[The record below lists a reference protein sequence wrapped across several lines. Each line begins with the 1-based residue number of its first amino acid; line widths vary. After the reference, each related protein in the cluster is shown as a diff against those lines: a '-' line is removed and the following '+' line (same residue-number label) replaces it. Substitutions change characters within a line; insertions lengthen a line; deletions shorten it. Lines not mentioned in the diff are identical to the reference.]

1 MNQRNQSTMKI
12 SARPPWLRKQKRLTS
27 EVMRTRRHIDELGL
41 NTVCESARC
50 PNLGE
55 CYACGNA
62 TFLILGDH
70 CTRNCAFCAVEH
82 RTPEPPDPREGEKIA
97 EYAKANDIRYAVVTS
112 VTRDDLADGG
122 AAHFC
127 RVVEDLTRLLPS
139 LQIELLV
146 PDFKGRRQSIQTVAA
161 LPIQVFA
168 HNVETVQ
175 ELYPRVRRGA
185 NYRRSLDVLRVAAAV
200 RNRAD
205 GTGNEALRIKSG
217 IMVGL
222 GESDEQLQRLFED
235 LAAVPVE
242 ILTIG
247 QYLQPSKFNA
257 PVHRYYEPDEY
268 ELLREKAVA
277 SGVRHVVAGPYV
289 RSSYLA
295 EKAYRGSLEKTV

>member
-1 MNQRNQSTMKI
+1 VKI
-12 SARPPWLRKQKRLTS
+12 SARPPWLRKQKRLTP
-27 EVMRTRRHIDELGL
+27 EVMRTRRHIEGLGL
-41 NTVCESARC
+41 HTVCESARC

-70 CTRNCAFCAVEH
+70 CTRDCAFCAVEH
-82 RTPEPPDPREGEKIA
+82 GTPQPPDAQEGEKIA
-97 EYAKANDIRYAVVTS
+97 DYVRGNQIRYAVLTS
-112 VTRDDLADGG
+112 VTRDDLPDGG
-122 AAHFC
+122 GAHFR
-127 RVVEDLTRLLPS
+127 RVVEDLKRLLPS

-146 PDFKGRRQSIQTVAA
+146 PDFQGRRESVESVAT

-168 HNVETVQ
+168 HNIETAK
-175 ELYPRVRRGA
+175 ELYPAVRRGA
-185 NYRRSLDVLRVAAAV
+185 NYQRSLEVLKIAASL
-200 RNRAD
+200 RNKQASP
-205 GTGNEALRIKSG
+205 RIKSG

-222 GESDEQLQRLFED
+222 GETEEELKRLFGD

-268 ELLREKAVA
+268 ELLRDKAVA
-277 SGVRHVVAGPYV
+277 CGIRHVVAGPYV

-295 EKAYRGSLEKTV
+295 ERAYRGSL

>member
-1 MNQRNQSTMKI
+1 VKI
-12 SARPPWLRKQKRLTS
+12 TARPPWLRKQRRLTP
-27 EVMRTRRHIDELGL
+27 EVMRTRRQIDQLGL
-41 NTVCESARC
+41 HTVCESARC

-62 TFLILGDH
+62 TFMILGDH
-70 CTRNCAFCAVEH
+70 CTRNCAFCAVDH
-82 RTPEPPDPREGEKIA
+82 GPPQVPDAQEGEKIA
-97 EYAKANDIRYAVVTS
+97 AYAGSNGIRYAVITS
-112 VTRDDLADGG
+112 VTRDDLPDGG
-122 AAHFC
+122 ADHFC
-127 RVVEDLTRLLPS
+127 LVVGDLKRLLPD

-146 PDFKGRRQSIQTVAA
+146 PDFQGLRESVETVAA

-175 ELYPRVRRGA
+175 DLYARVRRGA
-185 NYRRSLDVLRVAAAV
+185 NYLRSLDVLKIVASL
-200 RNRAD
+200 RD
-205 GTGNEALRIKSG
+205 GRELPRIKSG

-222 GESDEQLQRLFED
+222 GETEDQLMRLFEE
-235 LAAVPVE
+235 LAAIPVE

-277 SGVRHVVAGPYV
+277 CGIRHVVAGPYV

-295 EKAYRGSLEKTV
+295 EKAYRGSL

>member
-1 MNQRNQSTMKI
+1 MKI
-12 SARPPWLRKQKRLTS
+12 TARPPWLRKQKQLTP

-41 NTVCESARC
+41 HTVCESARC

-70 CTRNCAFCAVEH
+70 CTRDCAFCAVEH
-82 RTPEPPDPREGEKIA
+82 GRPLPPDAREGEKIA
-97 EYAKANDIRYAVVTS
+97 EYVRSNKIRYAVITS
-112 VTRDDLADGG
+112 VTRDDLPDGG
-122 AAHFC
+122 AAHFR
-127 RVVEDLTRLLPS
+127 RVVEDLKRLLPS
-139 LQIELLV
+139 VQIELLV
-146 PDFKGRRQSIQTVAA
+146 PDFQGRRDSIKSVAA
-161 LPIQVFA
+161 LPIKVFA
-168 HNVETVQ
+168 HNIETVQ

-185 NYRRSLDVLRVAAAV
+185 DYQRSLEVLNFTAEL
-200 RNRAD
+200 RNKQD
-205 GTGNEALRIKSG
+205 EPRIKSG

-222 GESDEQLQRLFED
+222 GETEDQLERLFGD

-268 ELLREKAVA
+268 ELLREKALA
-277 SGVRHVVAGPYV
+277 FGIRHVVAGPYV

-295 EKAYRGSLEKTV
+295 ERAYRGSL

>member
-1 MNQRNQSTMKI
+1 MKI
-12 SARPPWLRKQKRLTS
+12 AARPPWLRKQKQLTP
-27 EVMRTRRHIDELGL
+27 EVMRTRRRIGGLGL
-41 NTVCESARC
+41 HTVCESARC

-82 RTPEPPDPREGEKIA
+82 GPSPLPDPLEGQKIA
-97 EYAKANDIRYAVVTS
+97 DYTASNRIRYAVLTS

-122 AAHFC
+122 ASHYV
-127 RVVEDLTRLLPS
+127 RVVEDLRRLVPALK
-139 LQIELLV
+139 IELLV
-146 PDFKGRRQSIQTVAA
+146 PDFAGRADAIEEVAR

-168 HNVETVQ
+168 HNMETVR
-175 ELYPRVRRGA
+175 ELYGRVRRGA
-185 NYRRSLDVLRVAAAV
+185 DYQRSLEVLKIAAST
-200 RNRAD
+200 RNNRESSKATSRKPRSFTRE
-205 GTGNEALRIKSG
+205 GPRIKSG

-222 GESDEQLQRLFED
+222 GETEEQLQRLFDD

-257 PVHRYYEPDEY
+257 PVHRYYYPDEY
-268 ELLREKAVA
+268 KLLREKALA
-277 SGVRHVVAGPYV
+277 CGIRHVVAGPYV

-295 EKAYRGSLEKTV
+295 EGAYRGSL

>member
-1 MNQRNQSTMKI
+1 VKI
-12 SARPPWLRKQKRLTS
+12 TARPPWLRKHRRLTP
-27 EVMRTRRHIDELGL
+27 EVMRTRRQIDQLGL
-41 NTVCESARC
+41 HTVCESARC

-62 TFLILGDH
+62 TFMILGDH
-70 CTRNCAFCAVEH
+70 CTRNCAFCAVDH
-82 RTPEPPDPREGEKIA
+82 GPPQVPDAQEGEKIA
-97 EYAKANDIRYAVVTS
+97 AYAGSNGIRYAVITS
-112 VTRDDLADGG
+112 VTRDDLPDGG
-122 AAHFC
+122 AGHFC
-127 RVVEDLTRLLPS
+127 LVVGDLKRLLPD

-146 PDFKGRRQSIQTVAA
+146 PDFQGLRESVETVTA
-161 LPIQVFA
+161 LPIKVFA

-185 NYRRSLDVLRVAAAV
+185 NYLRSLDVLKIVASL
-200 RNRAD
+200 RD
-205 GTGNEALRIKSG
+205 GQELPRIKSG

-222 GESDEQLQRLFED
+222 GETEDQLMRLFEE
-235 LAAVPVE
+235 LAAIPVE

-277 SGVRHVVAGPYV
+277 CGIRHVVAGPYV

-295 EKAYRGSLEKTV
+295 EKAYRGSL

>member
-1 MNQRNQSTMKI
+1 VKI
-12 SARPPWLRKQKRLTS
+12 TARPPWLRKQKRLTP
-27 EVMRTRRHIDELGL
+27 EVMRTRRQIDGLGL
-41 NTVCESARC
+41 HTVCESARC

-82 RTPEPPDPREGEKIA
+82 GKPQPPDGQEGEKIA
-97 EYAKANDIRYAVVTS
+97 DFVKGNGIRYAVLTS
-112 VTRDDLADGG
+112 VTRDDLPDGG

-127 RVVEDLTRLLPS
+127 QVVHDLRLLIPS

-146 PDFKGRRQSIQTVAA
+146 PDFQGRKESVESVAA
-161 LPIQVFA
+161 LPVRVFA
-168 HNVETVQ
+168 HNVETVP
-175 ELYPRVRRGA
+175 ELYPPVRRGA
-185 NYRRSLDVLRVAAAV
+185 DYLRSLGVLKTAASLRSRQDKPAE
-200 RNRAD
+200 
-205 GTGNEALRIKSG
+205 EAPRIKSG

-222 GESDEQLQRLFED
+222 GETEDQLQRLFGD

-277 SGVRHVVAGPYV
+277 CGIRHVVAGPYV

-295 EKAYRGSLEKTV
+295 EQAYRCSL

>member
-1 MNQRNQSTMKI
+1 VKI
-12 SARPPWLRKQKRLTS
+12 TARPPWLRKQKRLTP
-27 EVMRTRRHIDELGL
+27 EVMRTRRHIEELGL
-41 NTVCESARC
+41 HTVCESARC

-82 RTPEPPDPREGEKIA
+82 GTPQAPDEWEGQKIA
-97 EYAKANDIRYAVVTS
+97 DYIRSNNIRYAVLTS
-112 VTRDDLADGG
+112 VTRDDLPDGG
-122 AAHFC
+122 AAHFS
-127 RVVEDLTRLLPS
+127 RVVKDLKRLIPS
-139 LQIELLV
+139 VQIELLV
-146 PDFKGRRQSIQTVAA
+146 PDFQGRRESVESVAQ

-168 HNVETVQ
+168 HNVETVK
-175 ELYPRVRRGA
+175 ELYPEIRRGA
-185 NYRRSLDVLRVAAAV
+185 NYRRSLEVLKI
-200 RNRAD
+200 
-205 GTGNEALRIKSG
+205 ALELRGERGLPRIKSG
-217 IMVGL
+217 FMVGL
-222 GESDEQLQRLFED
+222 GETEDQLQGLFED

-277 SGVRHVVAGPYV
+277 CGIRHVVAGPYV

-295 EKAYRGSLEKTV
+295 ETAYRGSL

>member
-1 MNQRNQSTMKI
+1 MKI
-12 SARPPWLRKQKRLTS
+12 TARPPWLRKQKRLTP
-27 EVMRTRRHIDELGL
+27 EVMKTRRHIDELGL
-41 NTVCESARC
+41 HTVCESARC

-82 RTPEPPDPREGEKIA
+82 GAPETPDAREGEKIA
-97 EYAKANDIRYAVVTS
+97 DYIRANKIRYAVLTS
-112 VTRDDLADGG
+112 VTRDDLPDGG
-122 AAHFC
+122 AAHFR
-127 RVVEDLTRLLPS
+127 RVVLDIRRLLPDV
-139 LQIELLV
+139 QIELLV
-146 PDFKGRRQSIQTVAA
+146 PDFQGHGESIESVAA
-161 LPIQVFA
+161 LPIQVFG
-168 HNVETVQ
+168 HNIETVR
-175 ELYPRVRRGA
+175 ELYPRVREGA
-185 NYRRSLDVLRVAAAV
+185 DCRRSLEVLKIAAAF
-200 RNRAD
+200 RNRGGGFA
-205 GTGNEALRIKSG
+205 GNLPRIKSG

-222 GESDEQLQRLFED
+222 GETEEQLQSLFED
-235 LAAVPVE
+235 MAAVPVE

-277 SGVRHVVAGPYV
+277 CGIRHVVAGPYV

-295 EKAYRGSLEKTV
+295 ESAYRGSL

>member
-1 MNQRNQSTMKI
+1 MKI
-12 SARPPWLRKQKRLTS
+12 TARPPWLRKHRRLTP
-27 EVMRTRRHIDELGL
+27 EVMRTRRQIDQLGL
-41 NTVCESARC
+41 HTVCESARC

-62 TFLILGDH
+62 TFMILGDH
-70 CTRNCAFCAVEH
+70 CTRNCAFCAVDH
-82 RTPEPPDPREGEKIA
+82 GPPQVPDAQEGEKIA
-97 EYAKANDIRYAVVTS
+97 AYAGSNGIRYAVITS
-112 VTRDDLADGG
+112 VTRDDLPDGG
-122 AAHFC
+122 AGHFC
-127 RVVEDLTRLLPS
+127 LVVGDLKRLLPD

-146 PDFKGRRQSIQTVAA
+146 PDFQGLRESVETVTA
-161 LPIQVFA
+161 LPIKVFA

-185 NYRRSLDVLRVAAAV
+185 NYLRSLDVLKIVASL
-200 RNRAD
+200 RD
-205 GTGNEALRIKSG
+205 GQELPRIKSG

-222 GESDEQLQRLFED
+222 GETEDQLMRLFEE
-235 LAAVPVE
+235 LAAIPVE

-277 SGVRHVVAGPYV
+277 CGIRHVVAGPYV

-295 EKAYRGSLEKTV
+295 EKAYRGSL

>member
-1 MNQRNQSTMKI
+1 M
-12 SARPPWLRKQKRLTS
+12 
-27 EVMRTRRHIDELGL
+27 
-41 NTVCESARC
+41 
-50 PNLGE
+50 
-55 CYACGNA
+55 
-62 TFLILGDH
+62 ILGDH
-70 CTRNCAFCAVEH
+70 CTRDCAFCAVDH
-82 RTPEPPDPREGEKIA
+82 GPPQVPDAQEGEKIA
-97 EYAKANDIRYAVVTS
+97 AYVRINEIRYAVITS
-112 VTRDDLADGG
+112 VTRDDLPDGG
-122 AAHFC
+122 AVHFC
-127 RVVEDLTRLLPS
+127 RVVADLKRLLPA

-146 PDFKGRRQSIQTVAA
+146 PDFQGRRESVEVVAA

-175 ELYPRVRRGA
+175 ELYRRVRRGA
-185 NYRRSLDVLRVAAAV
+185 DYLRSLEVLKLVASL
-200 RNRAD
+200 RS
-205 GTGNEALRIKSG
+205 GQELPRIKSG

-222 GESDEQLQRLFED
+222 GETEDQLKRLFEE

-277 SGVRHVVAGPYV
+277 CGIRHVVAGPYV

-295 EKAYRGSLEKTV
+295 ERSYRDSL

>member
-1 MNQRNQSTMKI
+1 VKI
-12 SARPPWLRKQKRLTS
+12 TARPPWLRKHRRLTP
-27 EVMRTRRHIDELGL
+27 EVMRTRRQIDQLGL
-41 NTVCESARC
+41 HTVCESARC

-62 TFLILGDH
+62 TFMILGDH
-70 CTRNCAFCAVEH
+70 CTRNCAFCAVDH
-82 RTPEPPDPREGEKIA
+82 GPPQVPDAQEGEKIA
-97 EYAKANDIRYAVVTS
+97 AYAGSNGIRYAVITS
-112 VTRDDLADGG
+112 VTRDDLPDGG
-122 AAHFC
+122 AGHFC
-127 RVVEDLTRLLPS
+127 LVVGDLKRLLPD

-146 PDFKGRRQSIQTVAA
+146 PDFQGLREAVETVAA
-161 LPIQVFA
+161 LPIKVFA

-185 NYRRSLDVLRVAAAV
+185 NYLRSLEVLKIVASL
-200 RNRAD
+200 RD
-205 GTGNEALRIKSG
+205 GQELPRIKSG

-222 GESDEQLQRLFED
+222 GETEDQLMRLFEE
-235 LAAVPVE
+235 LAAIPVE

-277 SGVRHVVAGPYV
+277 CGIRHVVAGPYV

-295 EKAYRGSLEKTV
+295 EKAYRGSL